1 MLVSDIPGTLANP
14 SYIRVMSAFDS
25 GFGVGQRVLRGGRA
39 ARAWFGAGCLLAIA
53 GCGARTSMLSDE
65 DPTLGSSLPAG
76 GSAGAAAGSPSSQQP
91 GAAGAPS
98 GASTAGAP
106 GSGFAGS
113 PSSAGYPGFGA
124 APSTGGSASGGEAG
138 TSATA
143 EEACYDF
150 CSQVA
155 SSSCPAQFGAFPDC
169 TTNCSAGLSQN
180 DACLQVGQAVMAC
193 YLPLFAENGGNCAA
207 IDGKAIRKCAPQLKA
222 YEQCAES
229 AIPTPV
235 PVPNPAPAG
244 CSSSGSGDSS
254 TCNLTANCP
263 NGTYYAT
270 CQQSGPN
277 QAVCSCTTGNGA
289 SAGFSL
295 DESIG
300 VACYDAVSVCGAP
313 PQNFGLPVPK

>member
-1 MLVSDIPGTLANP
+1 
-14 SYIRVMSAFDS
+14 
-25 GFGVGQRVLRGGRA
+25 
-39 ARAWFGAGCLLAIA
+39 
-53 GCGARTSMLSDE
+53 MLSDE

-98 GASTAGAP
+98 GTPTAGAP

-113 PSSAGYPGFGA
+113 PSSAGYPGYPGFGA
-124 APSTGGSASGGEAG
+124 ASSTGGSASGGEAG

-143 EEACYDF
+143 AQACYDF

-155 SSSCPAQFGAFPDC
+155 SSACPAQFGAFPDC

-207 IDGKAIRKCAPQLKA
+207 IDGKAISKCARQLKA
-222 YEQCAES
+222 YQQCAES

-235 PVPNPAPAG
+235 PVPVPNPVPNAPAG
-244 CSSSGSGDSS
+244 CSSSGFGDSR
-254 TCNLTANCP
+254 TCSLTANCP
-263 NGTYYAT
+263 SDTYYAM
-270 CQQSGPN
+270 CKQSGAN
-277 QAVCSCTTGNGA
+277 QAVCTCSAGNGA

-295 DESIG
+295 NESVG

-313 PQNFGLPVPK
+313 PQDFGLPVPK